1 MIYLISGAGRR
12 ENAYNDVKS
21 TIIRVIP
28 FKKENIMS
36 DEQLSQRH
44 KIAILI
50 DGDNA
55 QANLLPQTL
64 VEAGKYG
71 LVTVRRIYGDW
82 TTSSMNSWKEVLNY
96 HAVQPVQQFRYTI
109 GKNATDSAMIIDA
122 MDLLHSDVVDGFC
135 LVSSDSDYT
144 RLATRIRES
153 GVFVMGIGE
162 KKTPKPFVNACDVFV
177 YTSNLVAEHKLAR
190 PAAQKQTRR
199 SKKPVSASASAPV
212 VPTPIA
218 TTLIASVLEPENEND
233 PMPLIRQAYEIAQQE
248 DGWARLDHMGNAL
261 YQLDP
266 GFDPRTYGHRQ
277 LSRLIASYKDLFQ
290 MRTQEIDGSTLFS
303 VKLKE

>member
-1 MIYLISGAGRR
+1 MPIFGVETMPEDQYTPLT
-12 ENAYNDVKS
+12 K
-21 TIIRVIP
+21 
-28 FKKENIMS
+28 
-36 DEQLSQRH
+36 RH
-44 KIAILI
+44 RIAILI

-55 QANLLPQTL
+55 QSSLLPQML

-71 LVTVRRIYGDW
+71 QVTIRRIYGDW
-82 TTSSMNSWKEVLNY
+82 TTSNMNQWKEVLNY
-96 HAVQPVQQFRYTI
+96 YAVQPIQQFRYTT

-122 MDLLHSDVVDGFC
+122 MDLLHSGVVDGFC

-153 GVFVMGIGE
+153 GIFVMGIGE

-177 YTSNLVAEHKLAR
+177 YTENLEKE
-190 PAAQKQTRR
+190 QKSQRTERQRR
-199 SKKPVSASASAPV
+199 SQPRKKTEQPPAITQPPPAESEAEAE
-212 VPTPIA
+212 T
-218 TTLIASVLEPENEND
+218 END
-233 PMPLIRQAYEIAQQE
+233 PIPILRQAYEMAVRE

-277 LSRLIASYKDLFQ
+277 LSRLIASYKEIFE
-290 MRTQEIDGSTLFS
+290 MRTKEIDGSTLFY
-303 VKLKE
+303 VRIKE

>member
-1 MIYLISGAGRR
+1 M
-12 ENAYNDVKS
+12 
-21 TIIRVIP
+21 P
-28 FKKENIMS
+28 
-36 DEQLSQRH
+36 DEQLSSRH

-82 TTSSMNSWKEVLNY
+82 TTSSMNSWKDVLNF

-122 MDLLHSDVVDGFC
+122 MDLLHAGVVDGFC

-177 YTSNLVAEHKLAR
+177 YTSNLMDERKLAR
-190 PAAQKQTRR
+190 PAAQKQNRR
-199 SKKPVSASASAPV
+199 NKKPSAAAPSAPV
-212 VPTPIA
+212 ITVVSVPSAPLTPA
-218 TTLIASVLEPENEND
+218 PELENEND

-277 LSRLIASYKDLFQ
+277 LSRLLASYKDLFQ

-303 VKLKE
+303 IKLKE

>member
-1 MIYLISGAGRR
+1 MPEENLTLITRS
-12 ENAYNDVKS
+12 
-21 TIIRVIP
+21 
-28 FKKENIMS
+28 
-36 DEQLSQRH
+36 

-55 QANLLPQTL
+55 QANLLPQML

-82 TTSSMNSWKEVLNY
+82 TTSSMNQWKDILNFY
-96 HAVQPVQQFRYTI
+96 AVQPVQQFRYTI

-122 MDLLHSDVVDGFC
+122 MDLLHSGVVDGFC

-144 RLATRIRES
+144 RLSTRIREA
-153 GVFVMGIGE
+153 GTFVMGIGE

-177 YTSNLVAEHKLAR
+177 YTSNLVTE
-190 PAAQKQTRR
+190 QKTHRSSPQRR
-199 SKKPVSASASAPV
+199 TQPRKKTETTPQVISTVSG
-212 VPTPIA
+212 
-218 TTLIASVLEPENEND
+218 SVSEGEAEND
-233 PMPLIRQAYEIAQQE
+233 PMPIIRQAYDIAQQE

-266 GFDPRTYGHRQ
+266 GFDPRSYGHRQ
-277 LSRLIASYKDLFQ
+277 LSRLIASYKEIFQ
-290 MRTQEIDGSTLFS
+290 MRTQEIDGSTLFFI
-303 VKLKE
+303 KTKE